1 MDVLWMRISRK
12 PSDPGQLLGRVDY
25 GQIFVMI
32 DRGDYWQCGLVV
44 RKGALAEIQRRGL
57 DALRADI
64 LRLAPFLGERVG
76 DLRDWN
82 DIKLLTV
89 QVDRLRRW
97 DREGELCL
105 GDAARPVSPAPA
117 GGITLAIQDAV
128 AAANI

>member
-12 PSDPGQLLGRVDY
+12 PSDAGQLLGRVDY

-64 LRLAPFLGERVG
+64 LRLAPFLGERVS

-97 DREGELCL
+97 CPGGVPCIGGAAHRVAPRAGR
-105 GDAARPVSPAPA
+105 GTQPATPDA
-117 GGITLAIQDAV
+117 G
-128 AAANI
+128 

>member
-97 DREGELCL
+97 YCDGVLCL
-105 GDAARPVSPAPA
+105 RDAPHALSPVARVRIQPAIPDTGTA
-117 GGITLAIQDAV
+117 GH
-128 AAANI
+128 